1 MNEWRCYLFGLAE
14 SNFSSEKSP
23 AVSLIPSCRL
33 LPVGL
38 MDPRRD
44 RKEACVCVCVCVC
57 ACGRVCSP
65 CSFFHTCI
73 AALSFSRDYL
83 MDIKRFQPAP
93 YEVCLMTG
101 LQLCEDSAGNSLVN
115 LSQ

>member
-44 RKEACVCVCVCVC
+44 RKEACVCVCVFVFV
-57 ACGRVCSP
+57 RVAESVVRVA
-65 CSFFHTCI
+65 FFTR
-73 AALSFSRDYL
+73 AS
-83 MDIKRFQPAP
+83 QP
-93 YEVCLMTG
+93 
-101 LQLCEDSAGNSLVN
+101 
-115 LSQ
+115 

>member
-23 AVSLIPSCRL
+23 AVSLIPSCRP

-44 RKEACVCVCVCVC
+44 RKEACVCVSVCVC

-73 AALSFSRDYL
+73 TALSFSRLPDGRKTFL
-83 MDIKRFQPAP
+83 ASSVQSVLDDRFAI
-93 YEVCLMTG
+93 M
-101 LQLCEDSAGNSLVN
+101 
-115 LSQ
+115 